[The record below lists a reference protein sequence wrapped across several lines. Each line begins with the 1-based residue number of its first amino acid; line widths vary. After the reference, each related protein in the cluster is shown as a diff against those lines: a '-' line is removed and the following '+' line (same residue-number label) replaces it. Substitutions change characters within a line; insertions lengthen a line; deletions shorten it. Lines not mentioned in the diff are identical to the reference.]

1 MYWGSFMN
9 NDIKIN
15 RLKQLF
21 SKKDSVQK
29 NNLIKTEN
37 KDLQNYY
44 SSIVDNHPDFIF
56 IFSNNAE
63 VITSDSPRVASFF
76 GKKIKTLKDFQSLL
90 TKQTYK
96 ILRDAFERTQT
107 GKSEK
112 CIIETINHTNQ
123 KTTHALTLIPIII
136 DQIVEGV
143 YLSAID
149 VSNQIVLT
157 EQLKS
162 HKNHLKHAQQIAKIG
177 SWEYLIENDHL
188 FCSENFYH
196 IFGLDPDTYMQMGD
210 PYTLVHPEDYEN
222 AYRKINEAISLGK
235 NYTNE
240 FRIYHGKTNEL
251 KYIKVHAEVLFENQ
265 KPHKIIGVIKDIT
278 QQIELENQITE
289 QNENYKKIFNS
300 LSSGIWVRAAAD
312 KSVVFASKGLEDI
325 LEIPISK
332 LYENPDTWYEM
343 IHPNSVSQLD
353 SAIKKV
359 EAGESLQNIYQIISG
374 SGKIKWLL
382 EEVVPEINVN
392 KEISYIFGLVTD
404 ITHEVKLKEQLDYL
418 ANYDSL
424 TGLPNQKSLFEQL
437 DIMCKYDE
445 EFAVLCLDLDRF
457 NTINDSLGFSIGDQA
472 LKFVADNFLNMLPK
486 DGYLARLSS
495 NEFIMIFKNYE
506 DKNNVY
512 QLANSII
519 HKIREPFTIQ
529 GYEINISTSIGITFF
544 PEEGN
549 EKNVLL
555 ENAHTALYQAK
566 KEGRNTYQ
574 LSSHLA
580 DISSYKKY
588 VLDRDMRKAI
598 INEEFELYFQPQVE
612 PKHGKLYGAEA
623 LIRWNHKEW
632 GMISPGEFIPLAEEN
647 HMINKITDWVIEKVC
662 FHLYEWKEKG
672 LPLKPVAINI
682 PPIRIM
688 KTDLYDFVKA
698 QIEKYQIDPQLL
710 ELEITEST
718 IVNSVTGIHTTIQRL
733 KELGIRIAID
743 DFGTGYASLASIRQF
758 KPDTIKIDKL
768 FIQNINYK
776 NEIDNAII
784 STTLHLGKLLNL
796 NIVAEG
802 VEELDQLNFLKQINC
817 DIIQGYLFSKPVKI
831 DQFEKILV
839 TGYLKPLK
847 SDTKQIV
854 EERRKFFRLE
864 FPFPIPG
871 NLSIVELNGKP
882 VGLGKTPVLIRNISL
897 GGLNLLSNLK
907 LPINMD
913 MKFHISFTLLDEEF
927 ELNGEIRW
935 INEEFAEVYSYGV
948 PIKVNQLTENRLAS
962 IINKLSTIIRNNEK
976 IPNTEFIYEDA
987 HTYFRRNK
995 F

>member
-1 MYWGSFMN
+1 MN
-9 NDIKIN
+9 NDNKIN
-15 RLKQLF
+15 KFKQFF
-21 SKKDSVQK
+21 SKNESSQ
-29 NNLIKTEN
+29 NYTNIKTEN
-37 KDLQNYY
+37 NELLNYY
-44 SSIVDNHPDFIF
+44 TSIVNNHPDFIF

-63 VITSDSPRVASFF
+63 IITSDNKRVSSFF
-76 GKKIKTLKDFQSLL
+76 GKTINTLKDFQTVL
-90 TKQTYK
+90 TEPTYK
-96 ILRDAFERTQT
+96 ILSDVFKQT
-107 GKSEK
+107 LSGQSEK
-112 CIIETINHTNQ
+112 CMVETVINNNQ
-123 KTTHALTLIPIII
+123 KSRLALTLIPITI
-136 DQIVEGV
+136 DHVVEGV
-143 YLSAID
+143 FLSAID
-149 VSNQIVLT
+149 VSNQIILT
-157 EQLKS
+157 EQLES

-188 FCSENFYH
+188 FCSENFYR
-196 IFGLDPDTYMQMGD
+196 IFGLEPDLYMHMGD
-210 PYTLVHPEDYEN
+210 PYTLVHPDDYEH
-222 AYRKINEAISLGK
+222 AYQKINEAIKFGK
-235 NYTNE
+235 NYTNQ
-240 FRIYHGKTNEL
+240 FRIYHGKTNEI

-265 KPHKIIGVIKDIT
+265 KPYKIIGVIRDVT
-278 QQIELENQITE
+278 QQIELENQIIE
-289 QNENYKKIFNS
+289 QNENYKKIFNN
-300 LSSGIWVRAAAD
+300 LSSGIWVRDASD
-312 KSVVFASKGLEDI
+312 GSFVFASKGLESI
-325 LEIPISK
+325 LDIPISN
-332 LYENPDTWYEM
+332 LYDNPDTWYEM
-343 IHPNSVSQLD
+343 IHPDSVSQLD

-359 EAGESLQNIYQIISG
+359 ESGESLQTIYKFISG

-382 EEVVPEINVN
+382 EEVVPEININ
-392 KEISYIFGLVTD
+392 GEISYVFGLITD
-404 ITHEVKLKEQLDYL
+404 ITQEMELKAQLDYL
-418 ANYDSL
+418 ANYDAL

-437 DIMCKYDE
+437 DHMCKYDE
-445 EFAVLCLDLDRF
+445 SFAVLCLDLDRF
-457 NTINDSLGFSIGDQA
+457 NIINDSLGYSIGDQA
-472 LKFVADNFLNMLPK
+472 LKFIADNFGKLMPQA
-486 DGYLARLSS
+486 GYLARLSS
-495 NEFIMIFKNYE
+495 NDFIMIYKNYE

-512 QLANSII
+512 QLAQNII
-519 HKIREPFTIQ
+519 NKISEPFIIQ

-544 PEEGN
+544 PEEGK
-549 EKNVLL
+549 EKNILL

-647 HMINKITDWVIEKVC
+647 HMINTITDWVIEKVC
-662 FHLYEWKEKG
+662 QYLYEWKEKG
-672 LPLKPVAINI
+672 LPLKPIAINI
-682 PPIRIM
+682 PPIRFM
-688 KTDLYDFVKA
+688 KTDLFDFVKA
-698 QIEKYQIDPQLL
+698 QIEKYQIDPQFL
-710 ELEITEST
+710 EFEITENT
-718 IVNSVTGIHTTIQRL
+718 IVNSEIGTYSIIQRL

-768 FIQNINYK
+768 FIQSINYK
-776 NEIDNAII
+776 NEMDNAII
-784 STTLHLGKLLNL
+784 SATLHLGKLLEL

-802 VEELDQLNFLKQINC
+802 VEELEQLNFLKQIDC

-839 TGYLKPLK
+839 SGYLKPQK
-847 SDTKQIV
+847 SNTKQII

-871 NLSIVELNGKP
+871 NLSIVELNGKS
-882 VGLGKTPVLIRNISL
+882 VQLGKTPILIRNISL
-897 GGLNLLSNLK
+897 GGLNILSNLK

-927 ELNGEIRW
+927 ELNGELRW